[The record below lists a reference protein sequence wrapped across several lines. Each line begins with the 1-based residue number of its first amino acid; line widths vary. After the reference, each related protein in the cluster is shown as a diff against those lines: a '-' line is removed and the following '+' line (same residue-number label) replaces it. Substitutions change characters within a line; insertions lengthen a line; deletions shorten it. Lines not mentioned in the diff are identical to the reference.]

1 MLACENSWEQQLGV
15 VPSAGGAPAC
25 FTITSIKTH
34 SVTVKGVEDSWD
46 VAAEDA
52 DGDPSVVQRQ
62 PAPTRLL

>member
-1 MLACENSWEQQLGV
+1 MIFLSEKQQRGV
-15 VPSAGGAPAC
+15 APSAGQALAC

-46 VAAEDA
+46 VTAEDA
-52 DGDPSVVQRQ
+52 DGDPSVVQGQ